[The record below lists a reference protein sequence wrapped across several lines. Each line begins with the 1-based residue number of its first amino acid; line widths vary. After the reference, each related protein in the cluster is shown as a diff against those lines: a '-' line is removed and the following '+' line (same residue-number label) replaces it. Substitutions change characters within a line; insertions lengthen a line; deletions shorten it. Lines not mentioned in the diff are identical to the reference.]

1 MQHIIIW
8 YANQKALF
16 LIIQVGFAQTA
27 ALKRFLC
34 NLCLSLL
41 CSGMSSSL
49 RCCAHIGFCS
59 LCLLFFF
66 FFRRFALRGVPQKAP
81 GDVPGQLL
89 VSRFSM
95 MLFVVIFGHIF
106 GHLLAPLASRW
117 PPRALPWRPPGH
129 PLHHFCVHF
138 CSQCSLAVTLAARG
152 AEQEP
157 PGDGNVAKT

>member
-1 MQHIIIW
+1 MSFVVMRW
-8 YANQKALF
+8 NVELFAL
-16 LIIQVGFAQTA
+16 LCAH
-27 ALKRFLC
+27 RFLFPV
-34 NLCLSLL
+34 SVVF
-41 CSGMSSSL
+41 S
-49 RCCAHIGFCS
+49 A
-59 LCLLFFF
+59 

-129 PLHHFCVHF
+129 LWHCFCVHF
-138 CSQCSLAVTLAARG
+138 YSQCSMGATLGARG

-157 PGDGNVAKT
+157 PGRGNVAKT